1 MFENDL
7 IIDLSIFVDFGRL
20 SSTST
25 VVNVFI
31 KNKPK
36 LFIYNFERTF
46 PNNVITIPILSA
58 IGIIITLSL
67 ICG

>member
-1 MFENDL
+1 MSAMWYQLTQIIFKRSIIKSLTCENDL

-20 SSTST
+20 ASTST

-36 LFIYNFERTF
+36 NLHLNF
-46 PNNVITIPILSA
+46 A
-58 IGIIITLSL
+58 
-67 ICG
+67 

>member
-36 LFIYNFERTF
+36 LFIYNFGRTS
-46 PNNVITIPILSA
+46 PNKA
-58 IGIIITLSL
+58 IAHKR
-67 ICG
+67 

>member
-25 VVNVFI
+25 VVNVFVT
-31 KNKPK
+31 NKPK
-36 LFIYNFERTF
+36 NLHLNF
-46 PNNVITIPILSA
+46 A
-58 IGIIITLSL
+58 
-67 ICG
+67 

>member
-46 PNNVITIPILSA
+46 PNNVITMP
-58 IGIIITLSL
+58 
-67 ICG
+67 